1 MLQRMALNLW
11 VFLFLFLVLVFCF
24 CFYFFGFFLQ
34 AVEKEYNSLKSFCPF
49 DKAVLLILKNK
60 IKVFHV
66 SLAQQ
71 RQWTWPYLVM
81 FMEKKLV
88 FVLVCLLTCKLKF
101 LWSLILLNSV
111 ILFKEWQKTTVG
123 QNMMEHHLICIL
135 KKATKKILLKTVANY

>member
-24 CFYFFGFFLQ
+24 CFCFFAFLQ

-71 RQWTWPYLVM
+71 RQ
-81 FMEKKLV
+81 
-88 FVLVCLLTCKLKF
+88 
-101 LWSLILLNSV
+101 
-111 ILFKEWQKTTVG
+111 
-123 QNMMEHHLICIL
+123 
-135 KKATKKILLKTVANY
+135 